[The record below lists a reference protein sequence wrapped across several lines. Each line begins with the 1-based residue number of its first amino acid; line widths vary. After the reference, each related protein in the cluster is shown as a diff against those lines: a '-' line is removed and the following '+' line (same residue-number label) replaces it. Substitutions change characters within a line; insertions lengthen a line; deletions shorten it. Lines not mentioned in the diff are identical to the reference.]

1 MQAFHEC
8 SQTPAE
14 PVPHANPTSGVC
26 RGGPCRGEFE
36 VTVLGRVRGAEQVA
50 DAGTSAWEDV
60 TACIC
65 WTQGVILIRGV
76 AFLE

>member
-1 MQAFHEC
+1 MQTQPLESAGVIH
-8 SQTPAE
+8 AE
-14 PVPHANPTSGVC
+14 
-26 RGGPCRGEFE
+26 GEFE
-36 VTVLGRVRGAEQVA
+36 VTVLGGVRGAEQVA

-65 WTQGVILIRGV
+65 WTQGVLLIRGV